1 MVQPVAEPAGREQP
15 DVAGEQPRDDEGD
28 DGSVEEMA
36 QRPHGRAHRR
46 GADDADAHLEGQD
59 RVDLRRF
66 GHEPFAVRR
75 DAEGRELVLEHVAD
89 LVGRDAQLELV
100 AGQAGD
106 LAEIRSGIGVLDH
119 EVEQPGEL
127 DDLPVGATDEVRRLR
142 EPRALHPAEELDP
155 GSAAQRGCVEGGHGR
170 ERTKG
175 GPEGPPVF
183 RARGRAG

>member
-1 MVQPVAEPAGREQP
+1 MVQPVAEPAGGEQP
-15 DVAGEQPRDDEGD
+15 DVAGQQGGDDEGD

-36 QRPHGRAHRR
+36 QRPHGGAHRR

-89 LVGRDAQLELV
+89 LLGRDAQLELV

-106 LAEIRSGIGVLDH
+106 LAEVRAGIGVLA
-119 EVEQPGEL
+119 P
-127 DDLPVGATDEVRRLR
+127 
-142 EPRALHPAEELDP
+142 
-155 GSAAQRGCVEGGHGR
+155 
-170 ERTKG
+170 
-175 GPEGPPVF
+175 
-183 RARGRAG
+183 